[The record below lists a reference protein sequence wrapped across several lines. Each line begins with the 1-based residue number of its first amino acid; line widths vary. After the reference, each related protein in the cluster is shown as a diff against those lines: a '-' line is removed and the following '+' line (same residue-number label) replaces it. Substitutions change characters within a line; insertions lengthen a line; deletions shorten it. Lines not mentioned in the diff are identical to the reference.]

1 MNIPSFLFGGSL
13 LATAPVLAD
22 QVAPPLSAMFEVV
35 GHGVMQRGLVRL
47 FMVEGKPRWKQ
58 TSAGYSSF
66 SYQGEWLAAEYGPR
80 GFKATYVYG
89 WDRRLV
95 GILYQDGTSVLAQ
108 YNRQGMLD
116 SLTSCRGRVVRF
128 GHPVTP
134 RSAEFHEALAQL
146 AAPS

>member
-1 MNIPSFLFGGSL
+1 MSIPSVLLFGAL
-13 LATAPVLAD
+13 LAPALGHAD
-22 QVAPPLSAMFEVV
+22 QRAAPLPAIAAPA
-35 GHGVMQRGLVRL
+35 GHGMVYRALARL
-47 FMVEGKPRWKQ
+47 IVVEGKPRWKQ

-116 SLTSCRGRVVRF
+116 SLKSCHGRVVRF